1 MTTKAKKYKLCRRL
15 GSGIYEKCQTQKYML
30 REAKG
35 GRSKMSPRLTDFAK
49 QMLEKQKVRFT
60 YGLREK
66 QFANYVKEGFAH
78 AKTAKTTPADLLHQY
93 LEYRLDNIV
102 YRLGIASTRALA
114 RQMVSHGH
122 ITVNGRK
129 SSVPSQRLRAA
140 DVVAIRDGSKES
152 PLFKDLSVKLKN
164 YKQPT
169 WLRWNAE
176 ANSGEVVGTPK
187 EPDLFLNFQAVIE
200 FYSR

>member
-15 GSGIYEKCQTQKYML
+15 GSGIFEKCQTQKYML
-30 REAKG
+30 RETKG
-35 GRSKMSPRLTDFAK
+35 GRSKMPPRLTDFAK

-66 QFANYVKEGFAH
+66 QFSNYVKEGFAH
-78 AKTAKTTPADLLHQY
+78 AKSGTTPADLLYHY

-102 YRLGIASTRALA
+102 YRLGIASTRSLA
-114 RQMVSHGH
+114 RQMASHGH

-129 SSVPSQRLRAA
+129 TSVPSMRIRPG
-140 DVVAIRDGSKES
+140 DKISIRDGSKSS
-152 PLFKDLSVKLKN
+152 PLFKDLEAKLKN
-164 YKQPT
+164 YKQPQ
-169 WLRWNAE
+169 WLRWDGA
-176 ANSGEVVGTPK
+176 SLTGEIVGTPK
-187 EPDLFLNFQAVIE
+187 EPDAFLNFQAVIE